1 MKQTA
6 VVILNWNGR
15 KYLEKFLPLVV
26 EHSREL
32 ADVVVI
38 DNASKDDSISFISAH
53 FPEVLIIKLEKNH
66 GFAKGYNLGLAQI
79 QHEFLVLLNSDVEV
93 TSGWIEPL
101 VAYMEAEPTMA
112 ACQPKILDYN
122 RKTHFEYAGAAGGYM
137 DKDGFVFCAGRIFN
151 EFEEDIGQYTANQ
164 EVFWASGAAMFIRR
178 HAYMEV
184 GGLDE
189 DFYAHME
196 EIDLCWRLKN
206 RGYSIGSCRSSHVY
220 HVGGGTLDRLNPL
233 KTYLNFR
240 NNLYML
246 LKNYRNGSVLIKLC
260 RRMTLDGIAAFRF
273 LTEGKMTYF
282 LAVLRAHF
290 TFYTKVPLML
300 RKRKAEADLGTK
312 VNLTGMYKR
321 SIINQFFLKK
331 NAIFSSLKE
340 SDFY

>member
-1 MKQTA
+1 LKRTA

-26 EHSREL
+26 EHSSSV

-38 DNASKDDSISFISAH
+38 DNASKDDSVIYIRDQ
-53 FPEVLIIKLEKNH
+53 FPEVIITELPKNY
-66 GFAKGYNLGLAQI
+66 GFAKGYNKGLI
-79 QHEFLVLLNSDVEV
+79 DLKHEFLVLLNSDVEV

-101 VAYMEAEPTMA
+101 VDYMEAEPSMA

-151 EFEEDIGQYTANQ
+151 AFEEDQGQYIENQ
-164 EVFWASGAAMFIRR
+164 EVFWASGAALFIRR
-178 HAYMEV
+178 HAFNEV

-206 RGYSIGSCRSSHVY
+206 RGYSIGSCRSSQVY

-246 LKNYRNGSVLIKLC
+246 LKNYRNGSVLLKLI
-260 RRMTLDGIAAFRF
+260 RRLSLDGIAAFRF
-273 LTEGKMTYF
+273 LLEGKLTYF

-290 TFYTKVPLML
+290 TFYANLRLML
-300 RKRKAEADLGTK
+300 RKRKSEADLGTK
-312 VNLTGMYKR
+312 VNLTGMYKK
-321 SIINQFFLKK
+321 SIITQFFLKK
-331 NAIFSSLKE
+331 NANFSSLSK
-340 SDFY
+340 SDFF

>member
-1 MKQTA
+1 M
-6 VVILNWNGR
+6 
-15 KYLEKFLPLVV
+15 PLVV
-26 EHSREL
+26 EHSSAL

-38 DNASKDDSISFISAH
+38 DNASKDDSIAFIREE
-53 FPEVLIIKLEKNH
+53 FPSVTIIELSKNY
-66 GFAKGYNLGLAQI
+66 GFAKGYNMGLAQVK
-79 QHEFLVLLNSDVEV
+79 HEFLILLNSDVEV
-93 TSGWIEPL
+93 TPGWIEPL
-101 VAYMEAEPTMA
+101 LEYMEAEPSMA

-137 DKDGFVFCAGRIFN
+137 DQDGFVFCAGRIFN
-151 EFEEDIGQYTANQ
+151 AFEEDQGQYTENQ
-164 EVFWASGAAMFIRR
+164 EVFWASGAALFIRR
-178 HAYMEV
+178 HAFNEV

-246 LKNYRNGSVLIKLC
+246 LKNYRNGSVLLKLI
-260 RRMTLDGIAAFRF
+260 RRMFLDGIAAFRF
-273 LTEGKMTYF
+273 LMEGKLTYF

-290 TFYTKVPLML
+290 TFYGNLRLML
-300 RKRKAEADLGTK
+300 RKRKSEADLGTK
-312 VNLTGMYKR
+312 VNLTGMYKK
-321 SIINQFFLKK
+321 SIITQFFLKK
-331 NAIFSSLKE
+331 NANFSSLSK
-340 SDFY
+340 SDFF

>member
-1 MKQTA
+1 VKRTA

-26 EHSREL
+26 EHSSAV

-38 DNASKDDSISFISAH
+38 DNASKDDSLVYIREQ
-53 FPEVLIIKLEKNH
+53 FPSVIIIELPKNY
-66 GFAKGYNLGLAQI
+66 GFAKGYNMGLKEVK
-79 QHEFLVLLNSDVEV
+79 HEFLVLLNSDVEV
-93 TSGWIEPL
+93 TPGWIEPL
-101 VAYMEAEPTMA
+101 VDYMEAEPSMA

-151 EFEEDIGQYTANQ
+151 AFEEDLGQYAGNQ
-164 EVFWASGAAMFIRR
+164 EVFWASGAALFIRR
-178 HAYMEV
+178 HAYNEV

-206 RGYSIGSCRSSHVY
+206 RGYMIGSCRSSHVY

-240 NNLYML
+240 NNLYMF
-246 LKNYRNGSVLIKLC
+246 LKNYRNGSVLLKLI
-260 RRMTLDGIAAFRF
+260 RRLALDGIAAFRF
-273 LTEGKMTYF
+273 LTEGKLTYF

-290 TFYTKVPLML
+290 TFYAHLRLML
-300 RKRKAEADLGTK
+300 RKRKSEADLGTK
-312 VNLTGMYKR
+312 VNLTGMYKK
-321 SIINQFFLKK
+321 SIITQFFLKK
-331 NAIFSSLKE
+331 NANFSSLSK
-340 SDFY
+340 SDFF